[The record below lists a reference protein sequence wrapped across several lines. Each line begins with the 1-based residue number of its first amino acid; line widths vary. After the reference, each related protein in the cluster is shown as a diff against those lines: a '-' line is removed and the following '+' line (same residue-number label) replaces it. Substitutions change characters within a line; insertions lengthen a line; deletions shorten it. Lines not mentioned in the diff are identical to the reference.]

1 MLYSLSDLF
10 SKYTKIVSGETI
22 DYGIKILDTLVELI

>member
-1 MLYSLSDLF
+1 MLNSIAELF

-22 DYGIKILDTLVELI
+22 DFGIKILDTLIEMI